1 MYKIFNAI
9 LTVIWVLDIVNIPY
23 LEFLDTTIP
32 INTLAWVLIWLFI
45 PSTSEKE

>member
-9 LTVIWVLDIVNIPY
+9 LTVIWILDIVNIPC

-32 INTLAWVLIWLFI
+32 INTLAWFLIWLFI
-45 PSTSEKE
+45 PKTSED